1 MLSVQIHP
9 VEGRCKPGKIS
20 MNTQGNR
27 LDEGTNRFNGARYP
41 YRSTG
46 GKSISGAPS

>member
-1 MLSVQIHP
+1 MLSVHIHP

-27 LDEGTNRFNGARYP
+27 LDEGTTDSTAPEYVFINYP
-41 YRSTG
+41 ELL
-46 GKSISGAPS
+46 